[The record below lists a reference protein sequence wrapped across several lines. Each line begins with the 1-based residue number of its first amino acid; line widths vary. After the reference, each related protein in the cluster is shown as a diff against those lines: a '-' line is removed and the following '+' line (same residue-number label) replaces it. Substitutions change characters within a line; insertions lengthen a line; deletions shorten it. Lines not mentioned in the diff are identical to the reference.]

1 MPERK
6 LIAKGKQ
13 FAAYFLSALL
23 LAACSQI
30 AESINPAEW
39 YNSGVDFFKDKD
51 HKSGNSKKM
60 ASEPERENKTASP
73 LVKDRDKLPPGASKS
88 FPTIASIDQ
97 QQDYHEARKRG
108 ALVADTEGRK
118 YAPALARQG
127 ESAMRLAA
135 APPSEPITDGFQA
148 KPKVASAKPKVASA
162 KPENILR
169 SSDAEQASI
178 SEPNKSS
185 LPSAEEQ
192 KNFQERLRKRL
203 NIIRAR
209 AGQEPTEL
217 ISFNAPKGSTDN
229 FGTVVVNSAGISAPY
244 TSAVEASMVG
254 DKETT
259 TVLNQVNNLKPTH
272 QTKPSLPSG
281 AVKVATIHFRN
292 GSASLSARDRQI
304 IANALQLK
312 KERGGRIH
320 IIGHASSRTR
330 SLDPIRHKMLN
341 FNVSIDRA
349 DAVAR
354 ELIRLGIKKEEL
366 VIDAISDTQPKY
378 FEFMPT
384 GEAGN
389 RRAEIYL
396 KS

>member
-6 LIAKGKQ
+6 LIARGKQ
-13 FAAYFLSALL
+13 FSAYFLSVLM

-30 AESINPAEW
+30 AESINPAGW
-39 YNSGVDFFKDKD
+39 YDSGLDFFKDRDRKPE
-51 HKSGNSKKM
+51 NSVKK
-60 ASEPERENKTASP
+60 ASEPARENKTVSP
-73 LVKDRDKLPPGASKS
+73 LVKDRDKLPPGESKS

-127 ESAMRLAA
+127 ESAMRLAV
-135 APPSEPITDGFQA
+135 APPSEPRTNDFQA
-148 KPKVASAKPKVASA
+148 KPNVALA
-162 KPENILR
+162 KPENTVQSLNA
-169 SSDAEQASI
+169 DQASVSVPEKI
-178 SEPNKSS
+178 S

-217 ISFNAPKGSTDN
+217 VAFNAPIASKDN
-229 FGTVVVNSAGISAPY
+229 FGTVVVNSGGVSTDYVDPIESKMVGVKES
-244 TSAVEASMVG
+244 TSAF
-254 DKETT
+254 K
-259 TVLNQVNNLKPTH
+259 QINNLKPTQ
-272 QTKPSLPSG
+272 QTKLLLTSG
-281 AVKVATIHFRN
+281 AIKVATIHFRN
-292 GSASLSARDRQI
+292 GSAALSALDRQI

-341 FNVSIDRA
+341 FNVSVDRA
-349 DAVAR
+349 DAVAS

-366 VIDAISDTQPKY
+366 VVDAISDTQPMY

>member
-6 LIAKGKQ
+6 LIARGKQ
-13 FAAYFLSALL
+13 FSAYFLSALL

-51 HKSGNSKKM
+51 NNPGNSGKM
-60 ASEPERENKTASP
+60 ASEPARQNKTASP
-73 LVKDRDKLPPGASKS
+73 LVRDRDKLPPGASKS

-108 ALVADTEGRK
+108 ALVADKEGRK

-127 ESAMRLAA
+127 GSAMPLAA
-135 APPSEPITDGFQA
+135 APPSEPITDDFQA
-148 KPKVASAKPKVASA
+148 KPKVVLAKPQNTV
-162 KPENILR
+162 R
-169 SSDAEQASI
+169 SSNAEQARV
-178 SEPNKSS
+178 SEPEKIS

-203 NIIRAR
+203 NVIRAR
-209 AGQEPTEL
+209 AGQEPTDL
-217 ISFNAPKGSTDN
+217 MASNSRKGSTDN
-229 FGTVVVNSAGISAPY
+229 FGTVVVNSAGVSVAY
-244 TSAVEASMVG
+244 ADAVKSNMV
-254 DKETT
+254 DDQKSTP
-259 TVLNQVNNLKPTH
+259 VFLKPTH
-272 QTKPSLPSG
+272 QAKLSLPDG

-292 GSASLSARDRQI
+292 GSAALSTRDRQI

-330 SLDPIRHKMLN
+330 SLDPIKHKMLN

-366 VIDAISDTQPKY
+366 VVDAISDTQPKY
-378 FEFMPT
+378 FEFMPS

>member
-108 ALVADTEGRK
+108 ALVADTEERK

-127 ESAMRLAA
+127 ESAMRMAA
-135 APPSEPITDGFQA
+135 APPSEPITDDFQA
-148 KPKVASAKPKVASA
+148 KPKVAIA
-162 KPENILR
+162 KPENTVP
-169 SSDAEQASI
+169 SSNAEQASV
-178 SEPNKSS
+178 SEPEKIS

-203 NIIRAR
+203 NVIRAR
-209 AGQEPTEL
+209 AGQEPTDL
-217 ISFNAPKGSTDN
+217 MAFNSQKESTDN
-229 FGTVVVNSAGISAPY
+229 FGTVVVNSAGVSAAY
-244 TSAVEASMVG
+244 TGAVGSNMVG
-254 DKETT
+254 DRKSTP
-259 TVLNQVNNLKPTH
+259 VLNQINNSKPTH
-272 QTKPSLPSG
+272 QAKLSLPYG
-281 AVKVATIHFRN
+281 TVKVATIHFRN
-292 GSASLSARDRQI
+292 GSAALSTRDRQI

-320 IIGHASSRTR
+320 IVGHASSRTR
-330 SLDPIRHKMLN
+330 SLDPIKHKMLN

-354 ELIRLGIKKEEL
+354 ELIRLGIKKDEL
-366 VIDAISDTQPKY
+366 VVDAISDTQPKY
-378 FEFMPT
+378 FEFMPS